1 LLVEDNEDNIETL
14 RDYLEAHGY
23 RVMVVCNGQQAVQ
36 AIIDHMPDLVLMDA
50 QMPEMDGFS
59 ATARIRAMPQFA
71 DLPIIILTALSMDS
85 DRQKAMSAGATAYI
99 AKPFSLRSLV
109 QKIDKLLNIEQG
121 R

>member
-1 LLVEDNEDNIETL
+1 
-14 RDYLEAHGY
+14 
-23 RVMVVCNGQQAVQ
+23 
-36 AIIDHMPDLVLMDA
+36 MDA

>member
-1 LLVEDNEDNIETL
+1 
-14 RDYLEAHGY
+14 
-23 RVMVVCNGQQAVQ
+23 
-36 AIIDHMPDLVLMDA
+36 
-50 QMPEMDGFS
+50 
-59 ATARIRAMPQFA
+59 MPQFA